1 MNALSP
7 FPALKSDGPDWDAIC
22 QEVNA
27 WRGACMHHFSVVEE
41 AVTKTLLALS
51 EAEGASSKVRL
62 RHLIGQRF
70 EDLEIAIG
78 PEGPFA
84 EIGKTAARALAQFR
98 TNHEVFRSQLCHGVA
113 KVAVI
118 RDGSWMLVTRSL
130 SIRMK
135 LREEAVVVIDRKEAF
150 ARLESLK
157 RDGHS
162 LAAQLGQIR
171 KNSRTSYSR

>member
-70 EDLEIAIG
+70 EDLELAIG
-78 PEGPFA
+78 PDGPFA

-98 TNHEVFRSQLCHGVA
+98 
-113 KVAVI
+113 
-118 RDGSWMLVTRSL
+118 
-130 SIRMK
+130 
-135 LREEAVVVIDRKEAF
+135 
-150 ARLESLK
+150 
-157 RDGHS
+157 
-162 LAAQLGQIR
+162 
-171 KNSRTSYSR
+171 